1 MLEKTYQTRSGSIHY
16 WLDIIDPEQI
26 TLVFLPG
33 LTADHRLFEKQLAYF
48 ESKYNVFVWDAPGHA
63 ASWPFK
69 FDFNLKDKAKWLNEI
84 LELENITKPIIIGQ
98 SMGGYVGQMFAELYP
113 EKLQGFVAIDSAP
126 LQRCYVTGLEIWL
139 LKRMEPVYFY
149 YPWKYLLKHGTEGV
163 ATSEYGRKLMREIML
178 GYDGDKKRYAAL
190 SGHGFRILAEA
201 METNLPYELKCPA
214 LLICG
219 EKDRAG
225 SCLRYNKAWHKK
237 TGIPIEWIKGAGH
250 NSNTDEPEIA
260 NALLEKFVV
269 EKYFAEKL

>member
-1 MLEKTYQTRSGSIHY
+1 
-16 WLDIIDPEQI
+16 
-26 TLVFLPG
+26 
-33 LTADHRLFEKQLAYF
+33 
-48 ESKYNVFVWDAPGHA
+48 
-63 ASWPFK
+63 
-69 FDFNLKDKAKWLNEI
+69 
-84 LELENITKPIIIGQ
+84 
-98 SMGGYVGQMFAELYP
+98 
-113 EKLQGFVAIDSAP
+113 
-126 LQRCYVTGLEIWL
+126 
-139 LKRMEPVYFY
+139 MEPVYLY
-149 YPWKYLLKHGTEGV
+149 YPWKYLLKHGTNGV
-163 ATSEYGRKLMREIML
+163 ATSDYGRTLMREIMM

-250 NSNTDEPEIA
+250 NSNTDEPEIV